1 MNQRYA
7 LGFVFL
13 LLSLV
18 GCTPNQDDSTPD
30 MAATSETSL
39 ITTPA
44 EDESPL
50 ETGSG
55 VLLGIYPSGF
65 IQNNVDEIIQL
76 DAWLAG
82 IGKKTAIAATFMDFQ
97 DPDVST
103 SVPAELDAAWDNGY
117 VPFVNLSVGHYH
129 SFSAQEIAQGN
140 LDPDIR
146 RWARAFA
153 DWSLSG
159 EKRAFIAPLQE
170 MNGGWT
176 TYGEDPENF
185 KLAYFRILD
194 LFQEEG
200 VTSNAVSWVFAPNG
214 WSSQGNEFELYYPG
228 DDAVDIVGFSSFN
241 FGDCSKWPKWEVY
254 TDIYEHYLE
263 RMSEMAPDKPIFI
276 VEIGTVA
283 EGGDKNTWL
292 KDTYKK
298 LALYPNLQGIL
309 YFNRVIH
316 KEYLQQCPGG
326 TDYRVFDVESEEGY
340 WGYLEGVSS
349 AEIIYFSPDSPE
361 MSEIMFSQP

>member
-1 MNQRYA
+1 MKKRHA
-7 LGFVFL
+7 VVFVFL

-18 GCTPNQDDSTPD
+18 GCTPNQDDSPPD

-44 EDESPL
+44 EGDSTL
-50 ETGSG
+50 ETENR

-65 IQNNVDEIIQL
+65 IQNNVDKIIQL

-82 IGKKTAIAATFMDFQ
+82 VGKKTAIAATFLDFQ
-97 DPDVST
+97 DPDVIT
-103 SVPAELDAAWDNGY
+103 SLPAELDAAWDNGY
-117 VPFVNLSVGHYH
+117 VPFVNLSVGHYR
-129 SFSAQEIAQGN
+129 SFTAQEIAQGN
-140 LDPDIR
+140 LDLDIR
-146 RWARAFA
+146 RWARTFA

-176 TYGEDPENF
+176 TYGGDPENF
-185 KLAYFRILD
+185 KLAYYRIID

-200 VTSNAVSWVFAPNG
+200 VASNAVSWVFAPNG

-254 TDIYEHYLE
+254 AEIYGPYLE

-276 VEIGTVA
+276 VEFGTVA
-283 EGGDKNTWL
+283 EGGDKNIWL
-292 KDTYKK
+292 KDTYQQ
-298 LALYPNLQGIL
+298 LVGYPNLQGIL
-309 YFNRVIH
+309 YFNRSI
-316 KEYLQQCPGG
+316 YSGFLQLCPQG
-326 TDYRVFDVESEEGY
+326 TDFRVYDVETEEGY
-340 WGYLEGVSS
+340 WGYLEGISS
-349 AEIIYFSPDSPE
+349 PEIIYYSPDSLE